1 MITFIEAMMNCI
13 SYEGRN
19 KKLNELIMLLGKN
32 SVRCKAAI
40 KIGWHKN
47 YIMYNIIQIKKEFYE
62 KETISVPGDAPFSL
76 SLQWRHEQRQR

>member
-1 MITFIEAMMNCI
+1 
-13 SYEGRN
+13 
-19 KKLNELIMLLGKN
+19 MLLGKN

-47 YIMYNIIQIKKEFYE
+47 YIMYNIIHIKKEFYE
-62 KETISVPGDAPFSL
+62 KENISVPGDAPFSL